1 MNHTVITVVITPY
14 DSVVIEF
21 SLLLLQYERSR
32 ITALLQFNVTIA
44 EMCYYNTTVDLL
56 HQHCKMNP
64 VLNNYNCSII
74 TTVILQSYCLFRHSF
89 PPVAMVT
96 QCLDKVTS
104 QQEALTCVYG
114 ESLVLGLDL
123 DTRDLGVR
131 TPPPVLLWTSEVLD
145 VVWSRDSWRP
155 LYSVSL
161 KKQNK

>member
-1 MNHTVITVVITPY
+1 MNDTVITVVITPH
-14 DSVVIEF
+14 DSVVLEF
-21 SLLLLQYERSR
+21 NSILVQYERSR
-32 ITALLQFNVTIA
+32 ITALLKFNVTIA
-44 EMCYYNTTVDLL
+44 ETCYYNTTVDLL
-56 HQHCKMNP
+56 HQYCKMNP
-64 VLNNYNCSII
+64 VLHYYNCSII
-74 TTVILQSYCLFRHSF
+74 TTVILQICCLFKHSF
-89 PPVAMVT
+89 LPVAMVT

-123 DTRDLGVR
+123 DPLDLGVR
-131 TPPPVLLWTSEVLD
+131 TPPPVLLWTSEALD

>member
-1 MNHTVITVVITPY
+1 M
-14 DSVVIEF
+14 
-21 SLLLLQYERSR
+21 LLL
-32 ITALLQFNVTIA
+32 
-44 EMCYYNTTVDLL
+44 YYIVL
-56 HQHCKMNP
+56 HY
-64 VLNNYNCSII
+64 YNCSII
-74 TTVILQSYCLFRHSF
+74 TTVILQIYCLFEHSF
-89 PPVAMVT
+89 LPVATVT

-123 DTRDLGVR
+123 DPLDLGVR